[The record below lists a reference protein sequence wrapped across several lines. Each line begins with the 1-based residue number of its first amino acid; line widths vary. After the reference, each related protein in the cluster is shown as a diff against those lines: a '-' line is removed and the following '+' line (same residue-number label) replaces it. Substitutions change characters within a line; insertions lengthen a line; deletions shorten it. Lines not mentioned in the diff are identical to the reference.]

1 MPSTVSDYRKV
12 AVDDLPNTPNPNREK
27 KEVDEAVG
35 ASLFGFNV
43 YRADPGEQLPWGYHR
58 HPDHEELFYVV
69 AGELAV
75 ETDEGTL
82 SVGAGEA
89 LFVAP
94 DAGNRARAAGDE
106 TAEVIAV
113 GAPKEG
119 DGAVIE
125 EECPACG
132 AVTDREYE
140 IVEGEGEGE
149 GETTYVLSCAA
160 CGAETDAFTD

>member
-1 MPSTVSDYRKV
+1 VSDYRTV
-12 AVDDLPNTPNPNREK
+12 AVDDLPNVPNPTREK

-43 YRADPGEQLPWGYHR
+43 YRADPGEPLPWGYHR

-75 ETDEGTL
+75 DTDDGTL

-89 LFVAP
+89 LFVP
-94 DAGNRARAAGDE
+94 PNAGNRARAVGDA

-113 GAPKEG
+113 GAPKG
-119 DGAVIE
+119 ADGAVIE

-132 AVTDREYE
+132 AVTDRDHEA
-140 IVEGEGEGE
+140 VEGEDG
-149 GETTYVLSCAA
+149 TTYVLSCVA
-160 CGAETDAFTD
+160 CGAETGRFGD